1 MFNFFDTSFWLSLV
15 LIVGGILVLIAC
27 IRYKNGKY
35 VLKGLAYVALFIF
48 LVITAYCGIQLSY
61 YYSASGGVWGE
72 INNYFNPNQVQYV
85 DKYTFE
91 LENLVLKQ
99 EKDDTY
105 SATITAN
112 VALKLDTNKTV
123 DIYVN
128 DIPCSEVDYSVDYA
142 ITDYTYNFYDDNKDL
157 VLSDKLG
164 IRFAFYENSITLK
177 ITTQGG
183 QTAVDYWNSYLAK
196 NSFNIKFVESEKTS
210 DNVDIIVD
218 ETNGYKTIKFYAG
231 DEVVLMQSLKTGSI
245 LTVPKYINQQT
256 TGVLY
261 FDKELTEKI
270 DIDTFKVTDNIDIY
284 TQKATLDKLEFATTT
299 AGVVYTISLKP
310 GATGDVVLPNQ
321 YQDSV
326 SLIISD
332 FSNSEISSVTVSEKV
347 IGISASS
354 FKGCSNLTE
363 INVVEENANFSSIN
377 GVLYNK
383 EQTKLIYYPL
393 GKSTE
398 EILLPTSVVE
408 IGEYCF
414 YDNSKLQ
421 TFDFTNILKIN
432 DYAFYKTGLTGSLK
446 LYATL
451 IGASAFENSDK
462 IETLQFYSNGTISI
476 EDKAFKGCMLLETV
490 YFRGQ
495 SDLSYVGSDVFTAVE
510 EVRILTDTATNLF
523 IQLTSFDSFG
533 GLISKINKIYIDKD
547 LFDNNQNEFLKNQ
560 DNFTRSLSGAFYIL
574 TRV

>member
-1 MFNFFDTSFWLSLV
+1 MFNFFDTSFWLSLI

-128 DIPCSEVDYSVDYA
+128 DIPCSKVDYSVDYA

-177 ITTQGG
+177 ITTHGG

-210 DNVDIIVD
+210 DNVDIVVD

-231 DEVVLMQSLKTGSI
+231 DEVVLMQSLKAGSI

-270 DIDTFKVTDNIDIY
+270 DINTFKVSENIDIY
-284 TQKATLDKLEFATTT
+284 TQKATLDKLTFENI
-299 AGVVYTISLKP
+299 GVGIIYSISLND
-310 GATGDVVLPNQ
+310 GVAGEVILPNQ
-321 YQDSV
+321 YENSA

-332 FSNSEISSVTVSEKV
+332 FSNSQITSVTIPENV
-347 IGISASS
+347 IGVTAMA
-354 FKGCSNLTE
+354 FKDCPNLSE
-363 INVVEENANFSSIN
+363 VNVIDENSKFSSID
-377 GVLYNK
+377 GILYNK
-383 EQTKLIYYPL
+383 EKTKLIYYPFA
-393 GKSTE
+393 KSTN
-398 EILLPTSVVE
+398 EISLPNTVTE

-414 YDNSKLQ
+414 YNNINLT
-421 TFDFTNILKIN
+421 TFDFSNILKI
-432 DYAFYKTGLTGSLK
+432 DEYAFYNTGLSSSLK
-446 LYATL
+446 LYAIS
-451 IGASAFENSDK
+451 IGESAFENSDK
-462 IETLQFYSNGTISI
+462 IETLQFYSNESISI

-495 SDLSYVGSDVFTAVE
+495 SDLSYVGSDTFTAVE
-510 EVRILTDTATNLF
+510 EVRILTDTAINLF

-533 GLISKINKIYIDKD
+533 GLISGINKIYIDKD

-560 DNFTRSLSGAFYIL
+560 DNFTRSLSGSFYIL
-574 TRV
+574 TIV